1 MKVLISTNH
10 FHRNHNRR
18 AQQIKMNVSSLT
30 ITSVILLACLIWMD
44 ACLYFQIQCIPD
56 DDYYEHKQ
64 SSPNTVTNSSSYSN
78 ITSNA
83 KQQQHGP
90 YPATN
95 KQHGISSVMNKFSF
109 AFQGMS
115 VKLMMTDPVDNYLL
129 APLSEAFADMVNFKD
144 NLWFI
149 TPNMVSYAGVIS
161 ALAAAK
167 LVTYNS
173 STLHKL
179 SYLLFQLRTWLD
191 DLDGAVARSR
201 LGIHK
206 HVSLQKT
213 SGYVVDG
220 VCDAIGFV
228 AYIIGCYIF
237 LKNTIRRR
245 GRKSRPVDRY
255 NLQSITEIKS
265 SSPSTYIPLQQD
277 YDEDDCLKG
286 HSEQPDSDR
295 DFANTIE
302 ADEEDEEIH
311 FNTLE
316 GLARHENFAGNN
328 DSELLNDKKPK
339 GFQIITKRINNF
351 ARSIIYLEKVQK
363 SGKQS
368 NVVFYRYI
376 KEKIK
381 DNLSNNELVMVTVCF
396 LLQIAMC
403 ATFWNRYIL
412 VYRDLLETASE
423 NPVQAR
429 MKSKIIKSNIMYV
442 IIWFW
447 RLTNGHSFMQMLIA
461 AVFIGKLWKFLDFV
475 KYIGFV
481 VIIVLATITEL
492 HIIDVKNYLS

>member
-1 MKVLISTNH
+1 
-10 FHRNHNRR
+10 
-18 AQQIKMNVSSLT
+18 
-30 ITSVILLACLIWMD
+30 MD

-56 DDYYEHKQ
+56 DDYYNHKQ
-64 SSPNTVTNSSSYSN
+64 TYANEIANSTSTYSNSTNNTKQGSSYS
-78 ITSNA
+78 
-83 KQQQHGP
+83 
-90 YPATN
+90 ATDN

-237 LKNTIRRR
+237 MKNTIRRR
-245 GRKSRPVDRY
+245 GRKSRPLDRY

-277 YDEDDCLKG
+277 YCEDDCLKN
-286 HSEQPDSDR
+286 HSDQPDSDR
-295 DFANTIE
+295 DFGNTME

-316 GLARHENFAGNN
+316 ELARHENFDSN
-328 DSELLNDKKPK
+328 DDDNQLLNDKKPK
-339 GFQIITKRINNF
+339 GFQVITKRINNF
-351 ARSIIYLEKVQK
+351 ARSIIYLQKVQK

-368 NVVFYRYI
+368 NLVFHRYI
-376 KEKIK
+376 REKIK
-381 DNLSNNELVMVTVCF
+381 SNLSNNELIMVTVCF

-412 VYRDLLETASE
+412 VYRDLLETASD

-475 KYIGFV
+475 KYIGFI

-492 HIIDVKNYLS
+492 HIIDVKNFLNQ

>member
-1 MKVLISTNH
+1 
-10 FHRNHNRR
+10 
-18 AQQIKMNVSSLT
+18 MNVSLLT

-56 DDYYEHKQ
+56 DDYYDHKQ
-64 SSPNTVTNSSSYSN
+64 IHANTITNSSSYSN
-78 ITSNA
+78 SSSNTR
-83 KQQQHGP
+83 QTLNST
-90 YPATN
+90 TN
-95 KQHGISSVMNKFSF
+95 KQHGISSVMNKFSY

-161 ALAAAK
+161 ALVAAK
-167 LVTYNS
+167 LVTINS
-173 STLHKL
+173 STAHKL
-179 SYLLFQLRTWLD
+179 SYLMFQLRTWLD

-213 SGYVVDG
+213 SGYIVDG

-245 GRKSRPVDRY
+245 GRKSRPLDRY

-277 YDEDDCLKG
+277 YCDEDDCIKN
-286 HSEQPDSDR
+286 HSEHPDSDR
-295 DFANTIE
+295 DFGNTIE
-302 ADEEDEEIH
+302 ADEEDEDIH

-316 GLARHENFAGNN
+316 GLASHESFGGNN
-328 DSELLNDKKPK
+328 DAGHLLNDNYDIKPK

-351 ARSIIYLEKVQK
+351 ARSIIYLKKVQK

-368 NVVFYRYI
+368 NIIFYRYI

-381 DNLSNNELVMVTVCF
+381 NNLSNGELVMVTVCF

-412 VYRDLLETASE
+412 VYRDLLETATDD
-423 NPVQAR
+423 PMQAR
-429 MKSKIIKSNIMYV
+429 MMSKIIKSNIMYV

-461 AVFIGKLWKFLDFV
+461 AVFVGKLWKFLDFV

-492 HIIDVKNYLS
+492 HIIDVKNFLNQ

>member
-1 MKVLISTNH
+1 
-10 FHRNHNRR
+10 
-18 AQQIKMNVSSLT
+18 
-30 ITSVILLACLIWMD
+30 MD

-56 DDYYEHKQ
+56 DDYYNHKTI
-64 SSPNTVTNSSSYSN
+64 PVTANSSSYSN
-78 ITSNA
+78 STS
-83 KQQQHGP
+83 G
-90 YPATN
+90 TN
-95 KQHGISSVMNKFSF
+95 KDALHQPKKHGISSVMNKFSF

-161 ALAAAK
+161 ALVAAK
-167 LVTYNS
+167 LVSYNS

-179 SYLLFQLRTWLD
+179 SYLMFQLRTWLD

-213 SGYVVDG
+213 PGYVIDG

-237 LKNTIRRR
+237 MRNTIRRR
-245 GRKSRPVDRY
+245 GRNSRPVDRY

-265 SSPSTYIPLQQD
+265 SSPSTYIPLQQE
-277 YDEDDCLKG
+277 YCDEHDALNSPPD
-286 HSEQPDSDR
+286 QPDSDR
-295 DFANTIE
+295 DYGNTID

-311 FNTLE
+311 FNALE
-316 GLARHENFAGNN
+316 GFARHEKFARRDN
-328 DSELLNDKKPK
+328 DGQLLSDKKPK

-351 ARSIIYLEKVQK
+351 ARSIVYLEKIK
-363 SGKQS
+363 KDGKRS

-381 DNLSNNELVMVTVCF
+381 NKLSNSELVMVTLCF

-412 VYRDLLETASE
+412 VYRDLLETTSE
-423 NPVQAR
+423 DPVQAK
-429 MKSKIIKSNIMYV
+429 MKSKIIKSNIMYI

-461 AVFIGKLWKFLDFV
+461 AVFIGKLWQFLNFI
-475 KYIGFV
+475 KYIGFI